1 MKRIKKYLDKENE
14 GKIKLL
20 VSAYNSSS
28 VKIHK
33 EIYDLIENLK
43 NKYNDKNQKEIKFN
57 ELEYYLN
64 EINKK
69 ESTLAFFKR
78 DIIKYHLTNEI
89 NNKIKSSFNKINS
102 ILDEIINDENPFN
115 LDSKY
120 YQELVKMKIIK
131 PTKVPEEENNINKIK
146 LKKNNG
152 AFF

>member
-1 MKRIKKYLDKENE
+1 MKRIRKYLDKENE
-14 GKIKLL
+14 GKVKLL

-43 NKYNDKNQKEIKFN
+43 AKYNDKNQKEIKFN

-64 EINKK
+64 EINNK
-69 ESTLAFFKR
+69 EGTLAFFKR

-89 NNKIKSSFNKINS
+89 NDKLKNSFDKINN
-102 ILDEIINDENPFN
+102 ILDEIINEENPFN

-120 YQELVKMKIIK
+120 YQELVNMKIIN
-131 PTKVPEEENNINKIK
+131 PPEDQIDNNIK
-146 LKKNNG
+146 
-152 AFF
+152 